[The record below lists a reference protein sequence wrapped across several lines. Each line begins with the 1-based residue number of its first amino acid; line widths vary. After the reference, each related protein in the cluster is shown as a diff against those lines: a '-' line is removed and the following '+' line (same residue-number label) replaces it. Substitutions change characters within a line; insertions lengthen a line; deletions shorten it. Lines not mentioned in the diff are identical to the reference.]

1 MIVEY
6 LNDWYLVEVDIFMD
20 EMLVGFFF
28 DCLLE
33 VKCGLIKML
42 FNLRVVYYVLDGK
55 WFVVKSVM
63 VKKRVEM

>member
-1 MIVEY
+1 
-6 LNDWYLVEVDIFMD
+6 MD

-55 WFVVKSVM
+55 
-63 VKKRVEM
+63 